1 MAEDIAISVQGVY
14 KDFHYNSNRNNS
26 IKGVMTNIFN
36 NGGNHA
42 PMNAIAASSV
52 NGSIFCHDKRVKMI
66 VKMISLVETEGR
78 KDRNDRK
85 VETDTQ

>member
-1 MAEDIAISVQGVY
+1 MGRSPRKTGEYQSVLVEAGELH
-14 KDFHYNSNRNNS
+14 KCTILH
-26 IKGVMTNIFN
+26 

-42 PMNAIAASSV
+42 PMNAIAASSM